1 MSKYNVSEIL
11 EAIKNKEVS
20 AVEKSPYAEGD
31 VVCIFD
37 GISQTKSGVTKT
49 ILKGRLAVV
58 VDDSKKAGKIR
69 VILLDSKGNPQ
80 SSIVRVGVDEVVKYE
95 EPEVEGSEEESNDAE
110 STEEESVNAESTED
124 QSTEEEGTEE
134 A

>member
-1 MSKYNVSEIL
+1 MRIENIKEIL
-11 EAIKNKEVS
+11 EATKNKEVV
-20 AVEKSPYAEGD
+20 ALEKSPYTEGD

-58 VDDSKKAGKIR
+58 IGDSKKAGKIQ
-69 VILLDSKGNPQ
+69 VLLLNAQGNPQ
-80 SSIVRVGVDEVVKYE
+80 GSVVRVGVDEVIKYE
-95 EPEVEGSEEESNDAE
+95 EP
-110 STEEESVNAESTED
+110 STEEESSEAESNED
-124 QSTEEEGTEE
+124 QSAEVESSEVEGTEE